1 MIKLLTVIGLS
12 LIITGISISIINI
25 KNTSIS
31 KLKKRNERYQI
42 IYPVLL
48 VIGALLLILRDYL
61 IGDPLIGYVPLTSAY
76 MLILLLN
83 INRVRSRKKTQKEKE
98 TQSIVDMSGNKDN
111 QQQKNEAN
119 NQIDED
125 EDA

>member
-31 KLKKRNERYQI
+31 ELKKRNERYQI